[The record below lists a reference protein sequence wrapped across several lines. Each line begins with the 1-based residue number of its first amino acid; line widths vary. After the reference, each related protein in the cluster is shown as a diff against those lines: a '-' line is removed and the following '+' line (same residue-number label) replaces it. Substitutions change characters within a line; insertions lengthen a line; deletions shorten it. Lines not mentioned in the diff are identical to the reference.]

1 VRIQSLFPVRLWMRL
16 AWEWRARRNALH
28 YVADFRDRWDDLDAF
43 FETGRDDAEAFLAA
57 AGWTGTEKATL
68 LEIGCGVGRMSRHL
82 ATRFASV
89 TGVDVSPTMVREA
102 RRLNSDIPNLGF
114 SECSGVDLR
123 GIPDA
128 AFDYAMSYIVFQ
140 HVPEEEVVLGYLRET
155 LRVLKPGGR
164 FRFQARNDFKHLVS
178 GTYHGA
184 SVRVPVVRAVAR
196 SCGRDLLSVEG
207 EGTAMC
213 YFEVG

>member
-1 VRIQSLFPVRLWMRL
+1 MRL

-28 YVADFRDRWDDLDAF
+28 YVADFREEWDDLDAF
-43 FETGRDDAEAFLAA
+43 FATGRDDAEAFLAG
-57 AGWTGTEKATL
+57 AGWTATERSSL

-82 ATRFASV
+82 AARFGSV
-89 TGVDVSPTMVREA
+89 LGVDVSPTMVREA
-102 RRLNSDIPNLGF
+102 RRLNPEIANLEF
-114 SECSGVDLR
+114 RECSGVDLR

-128 AFDYAMSYIVFQ
+128 SFDFAMSYIVFQ
-140 HVPEEEVVLGYLRET
+140 HVPEEEVVLDYLREA

-184 SVRVPVVRAVAR
+184 SLRIPVVRAVAR
-196 SCGRDLLSVEG
+196 SCGRELLSVDG